1 MIDLA
6 GFELTDRERDMLRHP
21 QVGGVILFTRNFAS
35 INQISELVS
44 AIHAVRDPHLLVA
57 VDQEGGRVQ
66 RFRDGFTRIPPAQH
80 FGVHYDQNPKQA
92 RALAETTGW
101 LIAVELRTLAIDFSF
116 TPVVDLSH
124 GISGVIG
131 DRAYHRSPE
140 VVADLAHHVILG
152 MRRANMQAV
161 AKHFPG
167 HGAVREDSHEQ
178 LPIDGRRVADI
189 MSDDLLPFERMIHY
203 GLAGIMP
210 AHVIYTQADSKPAGY
225 SSYWLKTV
233 LRKQLDF
240 QGAIFS
246 DDLNM
251 AAAHGVGSCAQRA
264 RAALEAGCDMV
275 LICNDPMGASDALEV
290 LEDYENPASQLRLA
304 RFHGHRGVSFT
315 DLRMSQDWQSA
326 SRAIQSFSDNPS
338 NFELNV

>member
-1 MIDLA
+1 MVDLA
-6 GFELTDRERDMLRHP
+6 GFELADQERDMLRHP

-35 INQISELVS
+35 MNQISQLVN
-44 AIHAVRDPHLLVA
+44 AIHAVRDPQLLVA

-66 RFRDGFTRIPPAQH
+66 RFREGFMRIPPAQR
-80 FGVHYDQNPKQA
+80 FGAHYDQNPKQA
-92 RALAETTGW
+92 QSLAETAGW
-101 LIAVELRTLAIDFSF
+101 IIAVELRAIAVDFSF
-116 TPVVDLSH
+116 TPVLDLSH
-124 GISGVIG
+124 GISGIIG

-140 VVADLAHHVILG
+140 VVADLAHHVMLG
-152 MRRANMQAV
+152 MRRAGMQAV

-178 LPIDGRRVADI
+178 LPIDGRRVVDI

-210 AHVIYTQADSKPAGY
+210 AHVIYTQADSQPAGY

-233 LRKQLDF
+233 LRKQLGF

-251 AAAHGVGSCAQRA
+251 AAAHGVGSCAERA
-264 RAALEAGCDMV
+264 KAALEAGCDMV
-275 LICNDPMGASDALEV
+275 LICNDPTGGNNALEA
-290 LEDYENPASQLRLA
+290 LEGYDNPASQLRLA
-304 RFHGHRGVSFT
+304 RFHGRRRLNYT
-315 DLRMSQDWQSA
+315 DLQMSQEWQSA
-326 SRAIQSFSDNPS
+326 ARTIQSFSDNPS
-338 NFELNV
+338 NLELNV